1 MRILTWHVHGSWTT
15 SFVHGPHTYLLPV
28 VADRGPDGR
37 GRAETWDWPA
47 AAVERTPEELA
58 DAEFDVVLLQR
69 PHELELLERW
79 TGRRAGTDVP
89 AVYVEHDTPR
99 GPAVATRHPLAERS
113 DVPVVHVTHFN
124 RLMWDNGDAPTEV
137 VEHGVLDPGPL
148 YTGRT
153 ASLAAVVN
161 EPVRRGRIAGTDL
174 LTALAEELPVDVYGM
189 GMDRLAEHA
198 PHMAGRLHENYPQ
211 EKLHAALGAHRA
223 YFHPYRWTSLGLALL
238 EAMTIGMPVLGLST
252 TEAPRAVPP
261 GAGLLSNDPE
271 ALAAQARQWLNDPD
285 AAAAAGTAAR
295 EHALRHYGADRFL
308 AEWDRI
314 LEKVTA

>member
-1 MRILTWHVHGSWTT
+1 MRILMWHVHGSWTT

-28 VADRGPDGR
+28 VAGRGPDGR

-58 DAEFDVVLLQR
+58 GDEFDVVLLQR
-69 PHELELLERW
+69 PHEAELLERW

-99 GPAVATRHPLAERS
+99 GPAVTTRHPLAERS

-124 RLMWDNGDAPTEV
+124 RIMWDTGRAPTEV
-137 VEHGVLDPGPL
+137 VEHGVLDPGHL
-148 YTGRT
+148 YTGST

-161 EPVRRGRIAGTDL
+161 EPVRRGRVAGTDL
-174 LTALAEELPVDVYGM
+174 LTALAGQLPVDVYGM

-211 EKLHAALGAHRA
+211 EQLHAALGAHRA

-261 GAGLLSNDPE
+261 EAGLLSNDPD
-271 ALAAQARQWLNDPD
+271 ALAAQARRWLDDPG

-295 EHALRHYGADRFL
+295 EHALEHYGADRFL
-308 AEWDRI
+308 GEWDRI